1 MQNLVAEVINPSGHT
16 VNIESRGCLSV
27 VVKSAF
33 EVSGPQHFPVRDKA
47 QFERLRDQLHRALP
61 FCSGLS
67 VTLRDLSEQPKAA
80 PAAPALI
87 SPRLPN
93 PRNPPARATNP
104 RRKYQP
110 LRSKE

>member
-1 MQNLVAEVINPSGHT
+1 MQSLVAEVINPSGHT
-16 VNIESRGCLSV
+16 VNIESRGCLSI

-80 PAAPALI
+80 PAAPA
-87 SPRLPN
+87 PDFTPTAQ
-93 PRNPPARATNP
+93 PKKPA
-104 RRKYQP
+104 
-110 LRSKE
+110 SKGNKPKA